1 MDKVHET
8 YHTEMAGMSFAY
20 DGEKSLFT
28 IGSLPSKK
36 LRFTVVLEDASSNRY
51 KCTLCCLKFA
61 RLLLTLDQ
69 VFVLDINLVVVLYRI
84 STTRNIDNPD
94 DGSDRKRSRRPYH
107 SKTFNV
113 EISFAAKFPMDS
125 IVRASYGQPSK
136 HLQDAAQVLDI
147 ILRQHAAKK

>member
-8 YHTEMAGMSFAY
+8 YHTEMASMSFAY

-51 KCTLCCLKFA
+51 NLKFA
-61 RLLLTLDQ
+61 QLLLTLDQ

-84 STTRNIDNPD
+84 STARNIDSPD

-136 HLQDAAQVLDI
+136 HLQDAARVLDI